1 MTGRL
6 FGYARVSTD
15 DQDLRLQMQ
24 ALEKYG
30 VPEMRI
36 YSEHASGKTVNRKAM
51 QRVIRVM
58 RSGDVLV
65 VWKLDRLGRDMMG
78 VYQMVEA
85 LHKNGIEL
93 VSLTERV
100 DTQSPMGKAFF
111 QIGLVF
117 AELERNMISERTK
130 AGIAAAKAAGS
141 KFGRRPMIWGRDDG
155 SEKRLA
161 YLQGLDDAGELR
173 ERVGDVWV
181 LIPKAQDL
189 MDQLNKPSRMGKK
202 DKLINN
208 PETVRRWTREGYM
221 GLDKKEGRSNA

>member
-30 VPEMRI
+30 VPEQRI

-51 QRVIRVM
+51 NRVIRVM

-85 LHKNGIEL
+85 LHKGGIEL
-93 VSLTERV
+93 VSLTEKV

-141 KFGRRPMIWGRDDG
+141 KFGRKPMIWGNDNG
-155 SEKRLA
+155 SVKRLA
-161 YLQGLDDAGELR
+161 YLQKLEDDGKLR
-173 ERVGDVWV
+173 ELHGDQWV
-181 LIPKAQDL
+181 LIPKAKDL
-189 MDQLNKPSRMGKK
+189 MAELNKPSRMSKD
-202 DKLINN
+202 DKLIVN
-208 PETVRRWTREGYM
+208 PETVRRWQREGFQ
-221 GLDKKEGRSNA
+221 GLKKEQD

>member
-78 VYQMVEA
+78 VYSMVED
-85 LHKNGIEL
+85 LHKAGVEL
-93 VSLTERV
+93 VSLTEKV

-141 KFGRRPMIWGRDDG
+141 KFGRKPMIWGNDNG
-155 SEKRLA
+155 SVKRLA
-161 YLQGLDDAGELR
+161 YLQKMDNEGTLR
-173 ERVGDVWV
+173 ELHGDQWV
-181 LIPKAQDL
+181 LTPKAKDL
-189 MDQLNKPSRMGKK
+189 MDELNKPSRMSKD
-202 DKLINN
+202 DKLIVN
-208 PETVRRWTREGYM
+208 PETVRRWQREGFQ
-221 GLDKKEGRSNA
+221 GLDKKEPE